1 MTSRNTRFFAGLFRG
16 RGYRLWLLPFFA
28 AAIFIFLG
36 SLLGSISCAAE
47 PLHKYQIVNGSDDKA
62 YLLDTTSGF
71 VWVLTYRT
79 IATGREPIAIPYK
92 FIRTS
97 PKDKKDFLIE
107 DMKGEPCLPGK

>member
-1 MTSRNTRFFAGLFRG
+1 MTSRNTQFFGGLRRR
-16 RGYRLWLLPFFA
+16 RGYRLWLLPFIA
-28 AAIFIFLG
+28 AVMFIFLG
-36 SLLGSISCAAE
+36 NASFAVE
-47 PLHKYQIVNGSDDKA
+47 PQQKYQIVNGSDDKA
-62 YLLDTTSGF
+62 YLLDTTTGF

-107 DMKGEPCLPGK
+107 DTKGEPCLPGK